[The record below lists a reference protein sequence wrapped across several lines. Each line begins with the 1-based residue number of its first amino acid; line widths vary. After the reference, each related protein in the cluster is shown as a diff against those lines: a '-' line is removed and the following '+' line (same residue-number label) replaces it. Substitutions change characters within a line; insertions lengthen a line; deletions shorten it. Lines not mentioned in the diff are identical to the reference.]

1 MKGSPYKM
9 VKGVITQDLE
19 QGVVEKAPS
28 RFKILLTRQR
38 FEQII
43 DEHMS
48 NNQFE
53 IFTSRDE
60 ALEHGWNP
68 AYCSFNLNL
77 KFGDPFTVERR

>member
-1 MKGSPYKM
+1 M
-9 VKGVITQDLE
+9 VKGEV
-19 QGVVEKAPS
+19 
-28 RFKILLTRQR
+28 KILLNQAR

-68 AYCSFNLNL
+68 ADCSFNLNL